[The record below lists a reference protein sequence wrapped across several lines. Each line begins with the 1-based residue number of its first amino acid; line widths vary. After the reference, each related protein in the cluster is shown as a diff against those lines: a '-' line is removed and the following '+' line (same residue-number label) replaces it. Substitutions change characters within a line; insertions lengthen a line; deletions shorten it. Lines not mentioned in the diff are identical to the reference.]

1 MRSDSRSDEVF
12 DGFFCRELRRIVEEQ
27 YGFARIFL
35 PECVQLL
42 RLTVPTRVAWPRLVP
57 QRPGPEPLPIGQ
69 SQSRGRT
76 PRQSVGSTM
85 PIAGPSRW
93 L

>member
-42 RLTVPTRVAWPRLVP
+42 RLTVEKGERDAAVVP
-57 QRPGPEPLPIGQ
+57 
-69 SQSRGRT
+69 
-76 PRQSVGSTM
+76 
-85 PIAGPSRW
+85 
-93 L
+93 